1 MAKINN
7 KVVRVG
13 TVKKE
18 LYKLNKDDVEK
29 IVLTYGMI
37 RGHRKY
43 VEIYTKDTKLN
54 IEVTYNEFG
63 NIELSNV
70 LIQNYIPDNRI
81 RIKFHHVKVKKR

>member
-13 TVKKE
+13 
-18 LYKLNKDDVEK
+18 
-29 IVLTYGMI
+29 
-37 RGHRKY
+37 RKY

-63 NIELSNV
+63 NISFLLDSLSKEELKYK
-70 LIQNYIPDNRI
+70 I
-81 RIKFHHVKVKKR
+81 

>member
-18 LYKLNKDDVEK
+18 LNKLNKDDVEK

-63 NIELSNV
+63 NISFLLDSLSKEELKYK
-70 LIQNYIPDNRI
+70 I
-81 RIKFHHVKVKKR
+81 

>member
-1 MAKINN
+1 MAKMNN

-18 LYKLNKDDVEK
+18 LYKLNKDDVKK

-37 RGHRKY
+37 RGQRKY

-54 IEVTYNEFG
+54 IEVTYKEFG
-63 NIELSNV
+63 NISFLLDSLSKEELKYK
-70 LIQNYIPDNRI
+70 I
-81 RIKFHHVKVKKR
+81 

>member
-1 MAKINN
+1 MAKMNN

-37 RGHRKY
+37 RGHRKC
-43 VEIYTKDTKLN
+43 VDIYTKDTKLN
-54 IEVTYNEFG
+54 LEVTYNEFG
-63 NIELSNV
+63 NISFILDSLSKEELKYK
-70 LIQNYIPDNRI
+70 I
-81 RIKFHHVKVKKR
+81 